1 MGITEKQLLYY
12 YVVIQN
18 HRILTEKQIDEKNTK

>member
-18 HRILTEKQIDEKNTK
+18 DRILTEKQIDEKNTK